1 MYLRE
6 SEILRNKDT
15 QKYVRLVLGEVTQDL
30 MQESR
35 EQEYVIYS

>member
-30 MQESR
+30 MQESK